1 VRQGV
6 AGRAQPVRSV
16 LSSNQLVE
24 DSIFLHRIDQ
34 LASLLTRILLTNYAT
49 TVNYSVRLI
58 YLRIQ
63 L

>member
-24 DSIFLHRIDQ
+24 DGIFLHRI
-34 LASLLTRILLTNYAT
+34 
-49 TVNYSVRLI
+49 
-58 YLRIQ
+58 
-63 L
+63 